1 MSSST
6 EGSHL
11 KHPIQVLLNSKML
24 SPGNPR
30 MCPIPSGP
38 SALHPK
44 GWCWLI
50 VMTFTPGPWGW
61 GWHGTA
67 QGETP
72 SSESAVWDS
81 IYLCSPLGCSGPV
94 EMCLAWAIGSCD
106 GLGAAGA
113 GVTFGSP
120 PTLYVVPLCGG
131 ADEFLP
137 PNQQLTQQ
145 SIILASKYILPS
157 TLSYRLS
164 VLEPL
169 PLPFGC
175 LLFSPSSLQNCTSI
189 LCLSSD
195 AVRQVSCQ
203 LWPA

>member
-1 MSSST
+1 
-6 EGSHL
+6 
-11 KHPIQVLLNSKML
+11 ML

-81 IYLCSPLGCSGPV
+81 ICLCSPLGCSGPV

-164 VLEPL
+164 ALEPL

-189 LCLSSD
+189 PCLSSD